1 MRTLSSSLHHFLH
14 KTAQVAL
21 TDIIGI
27 PVKTASGN
35 DDVNHYRKVCVFWS
49 LLRSYIFPSTL
60 KLEYLCVGSEGKM
73 SCSQPMLT
81 KVQALR
87 TFVQIILDA

>member
-1 MRTLSSSLHHFLH
+1 MTV
-14 KTAQVAL
+14 QVAL
-21 TDIIGI
+21 ALCLTDNIG
-27 PVKTASGN
+27 PPAKTASGN
-35 DDVNHYRKVCVFWS
+35 DDVNHYRKVGVCFFWS
-49 LLRSYIFPSTL
+49 LLRSCIFPSIL